1 MSGRL
6 GEGHSILRDLERL
19 GSKQARFTGD
29 EHAGSDNPR
38 DGSTIPA
45 VRTSSTAS
53 ATNKDS
59 FGSSLSDVSQRLQRL
74 EQQVRSQLTSKANTS
89 PAPGQG
95 RSALRQS
102 LLALKDDVM
111 SLAVSEV
118 ESQLLMQRLAAL
130 ERAVARPSSA
140 GPGWGL
146 ASDPGEHRPL
156 LAALLPPLQT
166 NAAAYTHI
174 KHLQCLRVPS
184 CSSAHRVPVP
194 GRRVLRGV
202 LLDSSTCLIIPTYH
216 PPFTRPHLQAPAA
229 PICLQHA

>member
-29 EHAGSDNPR
+29 EHAGQDNPR

-45 VRTSSTAS
+45 VRTSSNAS
-53 ATNKDS
+53 ATKDS
-59 FGSSLSDVSQRLQRL
+59 FGSSLTDVSQRLQRL

-118 ESQLLMQRLAAL
+118 ESQLLLQRLAAL

-140 GPGWGL
+140 GPGWL
-146 ASDPGEHRPL
+146 ASDPGEKHHPQL
-156 LAALLPPLQT
+156 L
-166 NAAAYTHI
+166 
-174 KHLQCLRVPS
+174 
-184 CSSAHRVPVP
+184 
-194 GRRVLRGV
+194 
-202 LLDSSTCLIIPTYH
+202 
-216 PPFTRPHLQAPAA
+216 
-229 PICLQHA
+229 LQHHPAPRMQQKKAL